1 MGLLKKALTI
11 LVVVLLLGGG
21 GYGGWKWWQGKLA
34 KTRTTTAP
42 VLTAKAGLQTIEITV
57 DIAGDLEPIDMLE
70 VKSEVSAKIKKLY
83 VELGDTVKQGAP
95 LVDLDDKELQ
105 TEKATALL
113 EIEGAKLEV
122 DKARADFERDRKLFE
137 RQLIPEKT
145 LADTRSARDLAENR
159 FDRANKRLQTI
170 EERLSKTKIAA
181 PMNGVILELP
191 VVEGQVVVAAAS
203 VNSGTMI
210 MKMAKL
216 DQLLI
221 KTHVNQVDV
230 ARLKAGMNAD
240 FTVDSIP
247 GLKMSGRIDR
257 IAPTATIKNNIKG
270 FQVEIRIEKPDERL
284 RPGMTADVVVPIS
297 KAENVLAVPLTAV
310 FTEPDS
316 TKVVFLEATGPD
328 AVPEKRPVEVGISNI
343 QYVEIKSGLQENDT
357 VLLTRPPAK
366 PAS

>member
-1 MGLLKKALTI
+1 MM
-11 LVVVLLLGGG
+11 
-21 GYGGWKWWQGKLA
+21 A
-34 KTRTTTAP
+34 KVER
-42 VLTAKAGLQTIEITV
+42 QTIKITV
-57 DIAGDLEPIDMLE
+57 DIAGDLEPIDVLE

-83 VELGDTVKQGAP
+83 VELGDHVKQGAP

-105 TEKATALL
+105 TERGSVLI

-122 DKARADFERDRKLFE
+122 DKARLDFERDEKLFG
-137 RQLIPEKT
+137 RQLIPEKNV
-145 LADTRSARDLAENR
+145 ADSRSALDLATNR
-159 FDRANKRLQTI
+159 FDRASKRLQTI

-221 KTHVNQVDV
+221 KAHVNQVDV
-230 ARLKAGMNAD
+230 ARLNPGMAAE
-240 FTVDSIP
+240 FSVDSVP
-247 GLKMSGRIDR
+247 GVKMEGKIDR
-257 IAPTATIKNNIKG
+257 IAPTAVVKNNIKG

-284 RPGMTADVVVPIS
+284 RPGMTADVVVPIN

-310 FTEPDS
+310 FAEPDDS
-316 TKVVFLEATGPD
+316 KVVFVAAKDPK
-328 AVPEKRPVEVGISNI
+328 AAPEKRPVEVGVSNI
-343 QYVEIKSGLQENDT
+343 QYVEIKTGLDEGET
-357 VLLTRPPAK
+357 VLLSRPVVK
-366 PAS
+366 PTS

>member
-1 MGLLKKALTI
+1 LLKKSLTY
-11 LVVVLLLGGG
+11 LVVVLLLGGAG
-21 GYGGWKWWQGKLA
+21 FAGWKWWQGKIALTKQA
-34 KTRTTTAP
+34 GAP
-42 VLTAKAGLQTIEITV
+42 VMMAKVERQTIKITV
-57 DIAGDLEPIDMLE
+57 DIAGDLEPIDVLE

-83 VELGDTVKQGAP
+83 VELGDHVKQGAP

-105 TEKATALL
+105 TERGSVLI

-122 DKARADFERDRKLFE
+122 DKARLDFERDEKLFG
-137 RQLIPEKT
+137 RQLIPEKNV
-145 LADTRSARDLAENR
+145 ADSRSALDLATNR
-159 FDRANKRLQTI
+159 FDRASKRLQTI

-221 KTHVNQVDV
+221 KAHVNQVDV
-230 ARLKAGMNAD
+230 ARLNPGMAAE
-240 FTVDSIP
+240 FSVDSVP
-247 GLKMSGRIDR
+247 GVKMEGKIDR
-257 IAPTATIKNNIKG
+257 IAPTAVVKNNIKG

-284 RPGMTADVVVPIS
+284 RPGMTADVVVPIN

-310 FTEPDS
+310 FAEPDDS
-316 TKVVFLEATGPD
+316 KVVFVAAKDPK
-328 AVPEKRPVEVGISNI
+328 AAPEKRPVEVGVSNI
-343 QYVEIKSGLQENDT
+343 QYVEIKTGLDEGET
-357 VLLTRPPAK
+357 VLLSRPVVK
-366 PAS
+366 PTS